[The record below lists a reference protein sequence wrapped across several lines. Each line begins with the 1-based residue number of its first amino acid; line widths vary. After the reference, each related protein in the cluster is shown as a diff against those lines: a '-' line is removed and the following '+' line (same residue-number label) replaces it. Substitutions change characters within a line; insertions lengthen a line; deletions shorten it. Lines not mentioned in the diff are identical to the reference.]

1 MSVFTG
7 LGGASSVWFSG
18 LSRRPLRVL
27 LTVLGIAAGVML
39 SFSVAAQNASLT
51 SGAAEVYRELAGRST
66 LELVALGPEGMGLPV
81 AGRVRRLPGV
91 AAAAPV
97 SEEWVTLRHG
107 ERSVNLRL
115 FGVDGHIAALG
126 GALTSDARRIGRS
139 GAAGLYLPPH
149 VASELGAGRGARVEA
164 LSRIGATA
172 VDVAGD
178 LPARRLGALA
188 DAQTAFAALPLAERL
203 TGGGGRI
210 QRILVVPRGRGG
222 GLVHALQAAGGP
234 GTVVWSTG
242 TEIRAVDQASALDR
256 SSSSLFAALGLAVG
270 GLLAYSAMV
279 LTMAERRREVATM
292 RALGCGLGALLFAV
306 LIDALALGV
315 LGTALGL
322 LGGRLALGWLLPSD
336 NGFLSSAFLLSSR
349 VVVPLSVLALSCAA
363 GVLTTLLA
371 AALPAR
377 ALARVAPAE
386 ALHTAPDAAVIGAHV
401 PARLLLA
408 PAAVLGIAG
417 VLSTIWGAG
426 ELGLLLW
433 VLAGLLT
440 VPAAV
445 PWSARTIHR
454 LLPGTGGAA
463 RVGVAEVAGFPAR
476 AIATAAVVTLSV
488 SGLVIVNGAVA
499 NLESGTARLAASSYP
514 ENNLFVTA
522 SAREE
527 VFFTQPLA
535 TSFRSRLTRLPFLA
549 YARPWRSAFLDWGE
563 RRVLAYAFTNGAP
576 RGFRS
581 GELIEGDA
589 RRAAS
594 ALASETSAV
603 AISSDLAAAH
613 GLRIGSRFLLPTP
626 AGPRRVRVVALITNY
641 GWVPGALALNAAAF
655 ASWWGAGD
663 VTAYQIGFAPGIDRL
678 AAVRGVRAALAGTGL
693 TTVTS
698 AQMRARAGASARSQL
713 ANLQRIGQLIALAG
727 LLAVTAATL
736 AGVLGRIRRMSAL
749 RTIGMSLG
757 QVALALVS
765 EIGCIVGIGAL
776 LGALVGLVGHAL
788 VIHYLSSRFAMAV
801 AFGPSLSQLTATILL
816 SAAIVLAATLV
827 ALRWVARA
835 PLAASLFDV

>member
-51 SGAAEVYRELAGRST
+51 SGAAEVDRELAGRST
-66 LELVALGPEGMGLPV
+66 LELVALGPEGMGLAV
-81 AGRVRRLPGV
+81 AERVRRLPGV

-126 GALTSDARRIGRS
+126 GALTSGAQRIGRS
-139 GAAGLYLPPH
+139 GAAGLYLPAH
-149 VASELGAGRGARVEA
+149 VVGELGSAHGAPVEV

-172 VDVAGD
+172 VEVAGV
-178 LPARRLGALA
+178 LPTRRLGALA

-203 TGGGGRI
+203 TGGGRI

-222 GLVHALQAAGGP
+222 GLARALQAAGGP

-256 SSSSLFAALGLAVG
+256 SSSSLFAALGLVVG

-292 RALGCGLGALLFAV
+292 RALGCGLGALLLAV

-322 LGGRLALGWLLPSD
+322 LGGRLALGWLLPSED
-336 NGFLSSAFLLSSR
+336 SFLSSAFLLGSR
-349 VVVPLSVLALSCAA
+349 AVVPLGVLALSCVA

-386 ALHTAPDAAVIGAHV
+386 ALHTAPDAAVIGARV
-401 PARLLLA
+401 PAPLLLA
-408 PAAVLGIAG
+408 PAVALGTVG

-445 PWSARTIHR
+445 PWAARIIHR
-454 LLPGTGGAA
+454 LLPGPGGAA

-488 SGLVIVNGAVA
+488 SGLVIVNGAVS
-499 NLESGTARLAASSYP
+499 NLETGTARLAASSYP
-514 ENNLFVTA
+514 MNNLFVTA

-535 TSFRSRLTRLPFLA
+535 ASFRARLTRLPVLA

-563 RRVLAYAFTNGAP
+563 RRVLAYAFTDGAP
-576 RGFRS
+576 RGFRA

-594 ALASETSAV
+594 ALASERGAV

-655 ASWWGAGD
+655 AAWWGAGD
-663 VTAYQIGFAPGIDRL
+663 VTAYQIGFAPGVDRL
-678 AAVRGVRAALAGTGL
+678 AAVRRVRAALAGTGL

-816 SAAIVLAATLV
+816 SGAIVLAATLV

-835 PLAASLFDV
+835 PLAASMLDV